1 MEVDAFVFLVDDDP
15 GARKSLGFLIESSG
29 YSVKSFTSANE
40 FLDYYLPHHRGCLV
54 LDIRMP
60 GMSGLEL
67 QERLREGDIQI
78 PIIFVSGHTDVAI
91 ASRAFRAG
99 ACDVIEKPIDEQ
111 TLLRRIH
118 EAMEKDERWQALRVR
133 RSEFENRLS
142 QLTPREREI
151 FEHIVEGKSV
161 KQMAGH
167 FQISFQTAAKHRAR
181 ILRKMEVSNDVELVR
196 LVASIKSAN

>member
-1 MEVDAFVFLVDDDP
+1 MGTDQIVFLVDDDP

-29 YSVKSFTSANE
+29 YAVNSFSSATD
-40 FLDYYLPHHRGCLV
+40 FLSFYDPEHRGCLV

-60 GMSGLEL
+60 GMTGLEL
-67 QERLREGDIQI
+67 QERLREADIQI

-111 TLLRRIH
+111 TLLRRIE
-118 EAMEKDERWQALRVR
+118 EAMERDERWQLIRQR
-133 RSEFENRLS
+133 RSEFAQRLE

-196 LVASIKSAN
+196 LVASIKLAE

>member
-1 MEVDAFVFLVDDDP
+1 MDTDPIVFLVDDDP

-29 YSVKSFTSANE
+29 FAVKSFSSATE
-40 FLDYYLPHHRGCLV
+40 FLELYNPEHRGCLV

-60 GMSGLEL
+60 GMTGLEL
-67 QERLREGDIQI
+67 QERLREADIQI

-111 TLLRRIH
+111 TLLRRIE
-118 EAMEKDERWQALRVR
+118 EAMAKDQLWQEVR
-133 RSEFENRLS
+133 QRRLEFASRLE

-196 LVASIKSAN
+196 LVASIKLSE